1 MNYTIVFM
9 VTAACIVMPLIIGFV
24 SYQEKKLKLKRE
36 IALAGG
42 ADLRRELAQS
52 QEVVERLRERVAVL
66 ERLVTSEDR
75 RIGEE
80 IDRLSR
86 PPGANVGRI

>member
-9 VTAACIVMPLIIGFV
+9 VTAVCIVMPLIIGFM
-24 SYQEKKLKLKRE
+24 SYQEKKLKLQRE
-36 IALAGG
+36 IATAGG
-42 ADLRRELAQS
+42 TDLRRELAQT
-52 QEVVERLRERVAVL
+52 QETVERLRERVAVL
-66 ERLVTSEDR
+66 ERLATSEDR

-86 PPGANVGRI
+86 PPGAGLGRI

>member
-9 VTAACIVMPLIIGFV
+9 VTAACIVMPLIIGFM
-24 SYQEKKLKLKRE
+24 SYQEKKLKLQRE

-42 ADLRRELAQS
+42 ADLRRELAQT
-52 QEVVERLRERVAVL
+52 QETVERLRERVAVL
-66 ERLVTSEDR
+66 ERLATSEDR
-75 RIGEE
+75 RIGDE

-86 PPGANVGRI
+86 PPGASVGRV